1 MTDTMSQFQEALLK
15 TLAVMTNADTN
26 IAPGEV
32 KMVQSVFKDAT
43 GIDVDSKAVQMEA
56 RSEFLED
63 RTIQKYLAGV
73 ENKLNQGDKKTIMQS
88 LAKVIKADDDTRPR
102 EVAMFNDIAKALNVP
117 ASDLADI

>member
-1 MTDTMSQFQEALLK
+1 MTNAMNQFQEALFK

-26 IAPGEV
+26 VAPVEV
-32 KMVQSVFKDAT
+32 EMVQSIFKDTT
-43 GIDVDSKAVQMEA
+43 GIDVDVKAVRMEA

-73 ENKLNQGDKKTIMQS
+73 ENKLNQDDKKIIMQS

-102 EVAMFNDIAKALNVP
+102 ETAMFNDIAKALNVP